1 MANKAFIPGWKVVAG
16 SGIGIAFGSAPVF
29 ASGFALLA
37 AAMAKQFGWNQP
49 QVAKAATIYL
59 LVQTI
64 AYPLSGWP
72 LDRWGSRKF
81 AIGSILGFA
90 IGLALL
96 SRVGGS
102 LLQYYLAFAVMSL
115 LSTGTNVISYARA
128 ITLWF
133 NRKRGIALGL
143 AASGQAIGAF
153 LVPVLAQKG
162 IANYGW
168 PTALLI
174 LAVFEAIVCMPLVAL
189 LVKDDPAR
197 YGLHP
202 DGDANGAA
210 VPAAGCQSD
219 SGPSVGAIVRTATF
233 WKLAI
238 AFAVMGMSFY
248 AIGPNI
254 VYILKT
260 AGISLA
266 VLAKILAVSG
276 ISVLFGRLG
285 FGVALDRVHAP
296 LIGVCSVILFAISSL
311 IYAGTPS
318 VALILFS
325 AVCYGL
331 SIGGETDLMPYLA
344 SRYFGTHAVSK
355 IFGWFLFAFFLGA
368 TVGPIAFAELMA
380 AFGQAKTPL
389 IMLVALQIVPAALF
403 LSLGRYPAAHAG
415 PVQAVSK
422 PVAKNAV

>member
-1 MANKAFIPGWKVVAG
+1 MAKQTFFPGWKVVAG

-37 AAMAKQFGWNQP
+37 AVMAHQFGWNQP

-59 LVQTI
+59 LVQTLV
-64 AYPLSGWP
+64 YPLCGWP
-72 LDRWGSRKF
+72 LDRWGSRRF
-81 AIGSILGFA
+81 AILSILGFA
-90 IGLALL
+90 VGLAVLSQVDGSLVQFYIAFALIGLL
-96 SRVGGS
+96 S
-102 LLQYYLAFAVMSL
+102 A
-115 LSTGTNVISYARA
+115 GTNVVSYARA

-153 LVPVLAQKG
+153 LVPVLAQRG
-162 IANYGW
+162 IAHYGW

-174 LAVFEAIVCMPLVAL
+174 LAVFEAIVCAPLVAL

-197 YGLHP
+197 YGLQP
-202 DGDANGAA
+202 DGDAN
-210 VPAAGCQSD
+210 PAQPIVATAND
-219 SGPSVGAIVRTATF
+219 TGPGVGAIVRTVTF

-266 VLAKILAVSG
+266 VLAKILAASG
-276 ISVLFGRLG
+276 ISVLFGRIG
-285 FGVALDRVHAP
+285 FGTLLDRIHAP
-296 LIGVCSVILFAISSL
+296 LVGVCSLILFAISSL

-318 VALILFS
+318 VTLVLVS

-368 TVGPIAFAELMA
+368 TVGPVAFAQLMA
-380 AFGQAKTPL
+380 TFGGAKTPL

-403 LSLGRYPAAHAG
+403 LSLGRYPASPADRLQVV
-415 PVQAVSK
+415 PS
-422 PVAKNAV
+422 PVAKRTV